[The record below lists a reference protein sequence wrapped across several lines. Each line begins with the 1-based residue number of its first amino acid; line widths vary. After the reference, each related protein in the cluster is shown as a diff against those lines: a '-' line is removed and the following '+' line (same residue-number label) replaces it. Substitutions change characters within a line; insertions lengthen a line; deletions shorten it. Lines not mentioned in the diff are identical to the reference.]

1 MLNDRRIIV
10 IGVVIMAAVSLA
22 CNAFAGEPE
31 ALFPVPPAL
40 TPEESAPV
48 DPDNGVEL
56 APTVT
61 LPAEATVPIDG
72 PAVRILVDLNVRGGP
87 GVQFPRVG
95 FLLGGDVAAVIGRD
109 PNSGW
114 WQIRCP
120 PEVNA
125 PQCWVSGGS
134 QYTRLLAESPPDSTV
149 EP

>member
-1 MLNDRRIIV
+1 ML
-10 IGVVIMAAVSLA
+10 AAVTLA
-22 CNAFAGEPE
+22 CNAFAGQPD
-31 ALFPVPPAL
+31 ALFPVPPVL

-48 DPDNGVEL
+48 SPGSGADP

-61 LPAEATVPIDG
+61 LPAEATVPVDG

-95 FLLGGDVAAVIGRD
+95 FLLGGDTAAVIGRD

-114 WQIRCP
+114 WQIQCP
-120 PEVNA
+120 SEA
-125 PQCWVSGGS
+125 SSSECWVSGGS
-134 QYTRLLAESPPDSTV
+134 QYTRLLAEPPPDSTAQP